1 MYSRLSI
8 QQVFNIL
15 AVGVSI
21 AIALYGASYA
31 AQTQSSAKKSTAK
44 NNICTPNAQ
53 ASQEDDVYYATCGGF
68 F

>member
-31 AQTQSSAKKSTAK
+31 AQNQNSKKSTAK
-44 NNICTPNAQ
+44 SNICTPNTQ
-53 ASQEDDVYYATCGGF
+53 ASQQDDVYYATCGGF